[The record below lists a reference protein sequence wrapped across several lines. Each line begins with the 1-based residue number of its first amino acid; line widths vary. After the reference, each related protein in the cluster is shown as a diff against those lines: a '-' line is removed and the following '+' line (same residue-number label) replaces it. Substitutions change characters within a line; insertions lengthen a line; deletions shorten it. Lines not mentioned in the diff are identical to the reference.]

1 LLSGF
6 APAQTGHLLGVGIRE
21 TPVIRHA
28 TLPDGSKIEVRV
40 VVPDDPY
47 IPRRELDTVVVE
59 LERAGSP
66 VGVVETPLSSD
77 DEDEGL
83 LLAERIRLALESGAV
98 EPTAEGI
105 EQLALTPP
113 V

>member
-1 LLSGF
+1 M
-6 APAQTGHLLGVGIRE
+6 GIRE
-21 TPVIRHA
+21 DPVIRHA
-28 TLPDGSKIEVRV
+28 TLPDGDSIEVRV

-47 IPRRELDTVVVE
+47 IRRAELNTVVVE
-59 LERAGSP
+59 LERAGRP
-66 VGVVETPLSSD
+66 IAVVETTLSSD
-77 DEDEGL
+77 DSDDGQ

-105 EQLALTPP
+105 EHLALTPP

>member
-1 LLSGF
+1 M
-6 APAQTGHLLGVGIRE
+6 GIRE
-21 TPVIRHA
+21 DPVIRHA
-28 TLPDGSKIEVRV
+28 TLPDGDLVEVRV

-47 IPRRELDTVVVE
+47 IPRAELDTVVVE
-59 LERAGSP
+59 LERAGAP
-66 VGVVETPLSSD
+66 IGVVETPLSSD
-77 DEDEGL
+77 DADVGQ

-105 EQLALTPP
+105 EHLALTPP

>member
-1 LLSGF
+1 M
-6 APAQTGHLLGVGIRE
+6 GIRE
-21 TPVIRHA
+21 DPVIRHA
-28 TLPDGSKIEVRV
+28 TLPDGGSVEVRV

-47 IPRRELDTVVVE
+47 IPRAELDTVVVE
-59 LERAGSP
+59 LERAGLP
-66 VGVVETPLSSD
+66 IGVVETPLSSD
-77 DEDEGL
+77 DADEGQ

-105 EQLALTPP
+105 EHLALTPP